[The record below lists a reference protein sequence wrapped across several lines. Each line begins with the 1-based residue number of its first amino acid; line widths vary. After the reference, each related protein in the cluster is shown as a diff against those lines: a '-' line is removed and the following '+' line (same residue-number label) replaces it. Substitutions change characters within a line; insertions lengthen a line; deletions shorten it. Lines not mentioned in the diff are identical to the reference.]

1 MKDIQALIDLGFS
14 EPEARM
20 YIALYKLGGATAAH
34 AAKEAGIQRTAA
46 YATLRLLT
54 ARGAVQVYFK
64 KNTRFYQPQK
74 PEKISRMMESKL
86 EAFNA
91 LIPSLVSLSREQ
103 AQVMGLRFIETREEL
118 RSFYEDILLSEADK
132 TYRVIGNTIH
142 WFNIDPEFFTGYRAR
157 RAKKKIKT
165 RLLLTADSREV
176 DPAQP
181 ALLRDV
187 RYLPEGHPFKST
199 MNIFHDQAII
209 ISPEMSSLA
218 VVIKVPAMIDIFHS
232 LFEIIWEMTHP
243 DKKT

>member
-1 MKDIQALIDLGFS
+1 MKDIQSLVDIGFS

-20 YIALYKLGGATAAH
+20 YLALYKLGGATAAH

-64 KNTRFYQPQK
+64 KKTRFYHPQK
-74 PEKISRMMESKL
+74 PEKISRLVASKL

-91 LIPSLVSLSREQ
+91 LIPSFLSLSREQ

-118 RSFYEDILLSEADK
+118 RGFYEDILLSEADR

-142 WFNIDPEFFTGYRAR
+142 WFNIDPEFFTEYRVR

-165 RLLLTADSREV
+165 RLLLTADSRDV
-176 DPAQP
+176 DPQQKE
-181 ALLRDV
+181 LLRDV

-218 VVIKVPAMIDIFHS
+218 VVIKVPAMIDIFQS
-232 LFEIIWEMTHP
+232 LFEIIWEMT
-243 DKKT
+243 KAERSS